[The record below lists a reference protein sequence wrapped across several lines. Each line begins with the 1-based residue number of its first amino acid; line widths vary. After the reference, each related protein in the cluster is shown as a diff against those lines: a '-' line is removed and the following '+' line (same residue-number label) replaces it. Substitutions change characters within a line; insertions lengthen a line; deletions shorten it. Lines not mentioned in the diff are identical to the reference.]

1 MSSSS
6 DRSYECDT
14 VIWIV
19 IIDIKGLSQGFED
32 IN

>member
-1 MSSSS
+1 MTGHMKR
-6 DRSYECDT
+6 DP